1 MYANEK
7 KEAVSAREGGSVT
20 LQTTEAIC
28 QNRVKIVWVYGP
40 ERPTKQI
47 VTLKNTMVKTDYEDH
62 FKNRLQLDH
71 QTGALT
77 LHNLRVS
84 DSGVYMCQS
93 FGTRILSQHVHLVV
107 YSEYSSK
114 LSAVIVGISKRE
126 GSTFHP
132 TFQDSDLKMYILCPP

>member
-7 KEAVSAREGGSVT
+7 KEAVSAREGGTVT

-28 QNRVKIVWVYGP
+28 QNSVKIAWMYGP
-40 ERPTKQI
+40 ESPTKRI
-47 VTLKNTMVKTDYEDH
+47 VTLKNTMVKSDYEDH
-62 FKNRLQLDH
+62 FINRLKLDH
-71 QTGALT
+71 ETGALT
-77 LHNLRVS
+77 LYNLRVG

-93 FGTRILSQHVHLVV
+93 FGTSILSQHVHLVV

-114 LSAVIVGISKRE
+114 LSAVILGISKRE

-132 TFQDSDLKMYILCPP
+132 TFQDSNLKMYILCPP